1 MNGRAFVGVATV
13 AGIVAAGALAA
24 GSLSGTYTEKIAGA
38 SPALL
43 NGTWSVSL
51 KPGAYTIKKDGAVT
65 VVGKL
70 AVTATRIQFT
80 DTGGPFRCQGAH
92 AKGVYTYTLKG
103 SILTLKPVAETCSGR
118 KLVLTAHPF
127 RRVS

>member
-24 GSLSGTYTEKIAGA
+24 GSSSGTYTEKIAGA

-51 KPGAYTIKKDGAVT
+51 KPGA
-65 VVGKL
+65 
-70 AVTATRIQFT
+70 
-80 DTGGPFRCQGAH
+80 
-92 AKGVYTYTLKG
+92 
-103 SILTLKPVAETCSGR
+103 
-118 KLVLTAHPF
+118 
-127 RRVS
+127 